1 MKKDKEEKNTD
12 VNKANEE
19 KRINQKKKI
28 KKDNIE
34 HKELIKV
41 KNNNFWGF
49 VGAILGGLVAS
60 IPWILVYAYGNI
72 MISALAIL
80 IAFGVFYGYKLFGG
94 KITKSLPITL
104 IVISIL
110 IDIFTI
116 LISIPIFFIHSEGA
130 DINFNTIKYLYEE
143 LNFIQ
148 GISID
153 AIIAIIFTIFGASV
167 IAIYIRRI
175 IKYGEKEKIDYSN
188 LEEVEKIKIES
199 INKIKPIFKK
209 FNALKEGNG
218 ILKDELY
225 AEIEEDTELKKAFK
239 NLKSFGIIKKSKG
252 RFYYYTKLEDNPIK
266 AKKKISSKILTIII
280 GIILICTMIGVVT
293 YFQIKNTSTK
303 EVKDDVISFKID
315 PDWNQGTSYYED
327 EWIYYR
333 YINNT
338 PPEGEIDET
347 DYSKYPATI
356 DVMYFQN
363 DIEQVPDLE
372 NVKQIVKES
381 IMSQE
386 ITPETYEEN
395 IELTS
400 NGYNALKLR
409 MIYKADY
416 ESIEYVYYIL
426 KGDMLAVIDTYSY
439 NLEDETVLKDSI
451 EKLVNSFKWVE

>member
-1 MKKDKEEKNTD
+1 MKKDKENANVK
-12 VNKANEE
+12 KANDE
-19 KRINQKKKI
+19 KRTKQKN
-28 KKDNIE
+28 KKDKLE
-34 HKELIKV
+34 HKELVKV
-41 KNNNFWGF
+41 KDNNFLGF
-49 VGAILGGLVAS
+49 IGAILGGLVAS

-104 IVISIL
+104 VIISIL
-110 IDIFTI
+110 VDIFTI

-130 DINFNTIKYLYEE
+130 DINFSTMKYLYEE
-143 LNFIQ
+143 LNFLQ

-153 AIIAIIFTIFGASV
+153 AVIAIIFTIFGAS
-167 IAIYIRRI
+167 ILIIGIRKI
-175 IKYGEKEKIDYSN
+175 IKNGEKENIYSKDIS
-188 LEEVEKIKIES
+188 EVKKIKDDS
-199 INKIKPIFKK
+199 ISKIKPIFEK
-209 FNALKEGNG
+209 FNALKKDKG

-225 AEIEEDTELKKAFK
+225 AEIGEDTELKTAFK

-252 RFYYYTKLEDNPIK
+252 RFFYNTELEDKPIK
-266 AKKKISSKILTIII
+266 VKNKINSKVITIII
-280 GIILICTMIGVVT
+280 GIIFICTMIGVVT
-293 YFQIKNTSTK
+293 YFQIKNVSPQ

-315 PDWNQGTSYYED
+315 ADWEKGTSYYED

-372 NVKQIVKES
+372 TVKQIVKES

-386 ITPETYEEN
+386 TTPETYEEN

-400 NGYNALKLR
+400 NGYNVLKLR

-416 ESIEYVYYIL
+416 ESIEYVYYVL
-426 KGDMLAVIDTYSY
+426 KGDMLTVIDTYSY

>member
-1 MKKDKEEKNTD
+1 MKKDKEENTN
-12 VNKANEE
+12 VKKANNE
-19 KRINQKKKI
+19 KITKQKN

-34 HKELIKV
+34 HKELVKV

-49 VGAILGGLVAS
+49 IGAILGGLVAS

-72 MISALAIL
+72 MISALAIF
-80 IAFGVFYGYKLFGG
+80 IAVGVFYGYKLFGG

-110 IDIFTI
+110 VDIFTI

-130 DINFNTIKYLYEE
+130 DINFSTIKYLYEE
-143 LNFIQ
+143 LNFLQ

-153 AIIAIIFTIFGASV
+153 AIIAIIFSIFGAGI
-167 IAIYIRRI
+167 IAIGIRKI

-199 INKIKPIFKK
+199 INKVKPIFKK

-239 NLKSFGIIKKSKG
+239 YLKSFGIIKKSKG
-252 RFYYYTKLEDNPIK
+252 RFYYYTNLEDKPIK
-266 AKKKISSKILTIII
+266 VKNKINSKIITIII

-293 YFQIKNTSTK
+293 YFQIKHISPQ

-315 PDWNQGTSYYED
+315 AEWEQGTSYYED

-338 PPEGEIDET
+338 PPEGEVDEN
-347 DYSKYPATI
+347 DYTKYPATV

-372 NVKQIVKES
+372 TVKQIVKES

-386 ITPETYEEN
+386 TTPETYEEN

-400 NGYNALKLR
+400 NGYNVLKLR

-439 NLEDETVLKDSI
+439 NLEDEAVLKDSI
-451 EKLVNSFKWVE
+451 EKIINSFKWVE

>member
-1 MKKDKEEKNTD
+1 MKKDKEENTN
-12 VNKANEE
+12 VKKANNE
-19 KRINQKKKI
+19 KITKQKNKN

-34 HKELIKV
+34 HKELVKV

-49 VGAILGGLVAS
+49 IGAILGGLVAS

-72 MISALAIL
+72 MISALAIF
-80 IAFGVFYGYKLFGG
+80 IAVGVFYGYKLFGG

-104 IVISIL
+104 ILISIL
-110 IDIFTI
+110 VDIFTI

-130 DINFNTIKYLYEE
+130 DINFSTIKYLYEE
-143 LNFIQ
+143 LNFLQ

-153 AIIAIIFTIFGASV
+153 AIIAIIFTIFGASI
-167 IAIYIRRI
+167 IAIYIRKI

-199 INKIKPIFKK
+199 INKVKPIFKK

-225 AEIEEDTELKKAFK
+225 AEIEEDTELKTAFK
-239 NLKSFGIIKKSKG
+239 HLKSFGIIKKSKG
-252 RFYYYTKLEDNPIK
+252 RFFYNTELEDKPIK
-266 AKKKISSKILTIII
+266 VKNKINSKVITIII

-293 YFQIKNTSTK
+293 YFQIKHISPQ

-315 PDWNQGTSYYED
+315 AEWEQGTSYYED

-347 DYSKYPATI
+347 DYTKYPATI

-372 NVKQIVKES
+372 TVKQIVKES

-386 ITPETYEEN
+386 TTPETYEEN

-400 NGYNALKLR
+400 NGYNVLKLR

-439 NLEDETVLKDSI
+439 NLEDEVVLKDSI
-451 EKLVNSFKWVE
+451 EKIINSFKWVE